1 MQTSLRACL
10 QTSKGSFPH
19 EMLVWDSYSK
29 NGHWLSLKSELRGFE
44 DLTALTSLLQMRWQV
59 QNRLGQKSQ
68 HHPIIEACFLR
79 KPVYNRQPVWWLAR
93 NFLTCSGELYQ
104 WGTEPKSQS
113 FVASALILQRRWSA
127 SYLLALAPR
136 KLMLWWK
143 GQKKWCTEPHDEV
156 FSSDNQQMDPKTT
169 GVEHQATTFPLLNTC
184 GCSFSGSHSQVP
196 QPS

>member
-1 MQTSLRACL
+1 MCILISHFCTCRLACKLAYRPQRVTSLN
-10 QTSKGSFPH
+10 

-29 NGHWLSLKSELRGFE
+29 NGHWFSLKSELRGFE
-44 DLTALTSLLQMRWQV
+44 DLTPLTNLLQMHWQV

-136 KLMLWWK
+136 KLILWWK
-143 GQKKWCTEPHDEV
+143 GQRMHWTPWWSFLKW
-156 FSSDNQQMDPKTT
+156 
-169 GVEHQATTFPLLNTC
+169 
-184 GCSFSGSHSQVP
+184 
-196 QPS
+196 